1 MRCYIKCTN
10 VVKKHNAV
18 IFNKCVMKNLL
29 IIEESYS
36 IEHDPWY
43 KRSFSSYIFKIC
55 INAFAYSVLA
65 VPQIFLYFFIFIH
78 QQQFNFSIIL

>member
-1 MRCYIKCTN
+1 MRWYIKCTN
-10 VVKKHNAV
+10 VFKKHNAV

-43 KRSFSSYIFKIC
+43 KDLFLRIFSRF
-55 INAFAYSVLA
+55 V
-65 VPQIFLYFFIFIH
+65 
-78 QQQFNFSIIL
+78 